1 MQEIRNNKKKLVCCA
16 DSVKKIVEI
25 VVQGQITT
33 IQFMPNG
40 TIQVRHTTI

>member
-1 MQEIRNNKKKLVCCA
+1 MQEIRNDKKKLVCFV

-25 VVQGQITT
+25 VIQGQITT

-40 TIQVRHTTI
+40 TMQVIHKTI